1 MRPKLFLT
9 FALLCVLPL
18 VLVSLLASYLSL
30 RNFRAGLQT
39 DLQHDLAAYQ
49 TDFYQR
55 VSQHRRD
62 LNALALNPTV
72 ADYVNSQD
80 HTLPTGD
87 SLKASLAPSMIS
99 RPAYS
104 SLVGVDRE
112 QRLLFAMERSST
124 DPTAVIFETK
134 PSAQV
139 IGLET
144 LPPAD
149 QCVLVSSPAKLRC
162 SASIVASQI
171 GRVGL
176 LIADLRLDFLFAEVA
191 GRVDASNEMIVL
203 QQSGEI
209 LFHENKAL
217 QHQRVGTA
225 LQEFQPVA
233 NAMTAGQSGQQFYR
247 AANGQEW
254 LAVYA
259 PLSPGGL
266 SSEIGVNYSNAV
278 APFRR
283 MTWLLL
289 TLAILS
295 GVGMALLLSA
305 MYQRRARSLARVTKD
320 VNAIAEGDLDMRI
333 DPRSRDD
340 MRDLAHSVNLV
351 TGRLR
356 EQLAREAEVRQIE
369 SFVRVAAMLTHDL
382 KNAINGL
389 SMYVANL
396 EEKFDSPA
404 FRAESIEALTDATQK
419 LQSLVDRLSNPV
431 TTLSGEYKRPSATD
445 LVPLVKG
452 VVRRTTGPFESIHQ
466 IEVQLPESLI
476 AIVDGERIETVVE
489 NLVINALD
497 AMSKKP
503 GTLKITGSRD
513 DTGKVVLTVS
523 DTGVGMNERF
533 IEQKLFHAFA
543 TTKKK
548 GMGLGL
554 YTCREVVTANGG
566 SIDVTSEVGVGTSF
580 SVMLPSPPSDTV
592 EA

>member
-9 FALLCVLPL
+9 FTLLCVLPL
-18 VLVSLLASYLSL
+18 VLVSSLASYLSF
-30 RNFRAGLQT
+30 RNFRTSLQT
-39 DLQHDLAAYQ
+39 DLQHDLTAYQ
-49 TDFYQR
+49 SDFHQR
-55 VSQHRRD
+55 VAHQRRE
-62 LNALALNPTV
+62 LNALALNPTLV
-72 ADYVNSQD
+72 DYVVNNQG
-80 HTLPTGD
+80 HTATDEL
-87 SLKASLAPSMIS
+87 LKASLAPSMIS

-162 SASIVASQI
+162 SARIVDLQRS
-171 GRVGL
+171 VGF
-176 LIADLRLDFLFAEVA
+176 LIADLRLDFLFAEA
-191 GRVDASNEMIVL
+191 AARSDAANEMIVL

-217 QHQRVGTA
+217 QYQRVATA
-225 LQEFQPVA
+225 LPEFQPIA

-259 PLSPGGL
+259 PLTPMGL
-266 SSEIGVNYSNAV
+266 SSAIGVNYSNAV
-278 APFRR
+278 APNRR

-289 TLAILS
+289 ILAILL
-295 GVGMALLLSA
+295 GVGMALLLCA
-305 MYQRRARSLARVTKD
+305 MYERRARSLARVTRD

-396 EEKFDSPA
+396 EDKFDSPA

-419 LQSLVDRLSNPV
+419 LQALVDRLSNPV

-452 VVRRTTGPFESIHQ
+452 VVGRTTGPFKSIHQ

-476 AIVDGERIETVVE
+476 AIVDGQRIETVVE
-489 NLVINALD
+489 NLVLNALD
-497 AMSKKP
+497 AMSNKP
-503 GTLKITGSRD
+503 GKLKITGSSD
-513 DTGKVVLTVS
+513 ETGKVTLIVS
-523 DTGVGMNERF
+523 DTGVGMNEKF

-554 YTCREVVTANGG
+554 YTCREVVIANGG
-566 SIDVTSEVGVGTSF
+566 SINVTSEVGVGTSF